1 MVCSCTISKTPNIS
15 NSIYVFG
22 KLMSFRCKE
31 EPLVFSVINTTI
43 NKNIFGTVVML
54 QPPVTTDLT
63 DRLS

>member
-1 MVCSCTISKTPNIS
+1 
-15 NSIYVFG
+15 
-22 KLMSFRCKE
+22 MSFRCKE